1 MGQITQKRKGLGWG
15 GVRISGREKGKGG
28 RELRS
33 LETTLEY
40 SISEVLTDE
49 IGGGKKQKHE
59 GRCRI
64 LNSGNRTVRW
74 VEHDEI

>member
-15 GVRISGREKGKGG
+15 GVRIAGREKGKGG

-40 SISEVLTDE
+40 
-49 IGGGKKQKHE
+49 
-59 GRCRI
+59 
-64 LNSGNRTVRW
+64 
-74 VEHDEI
+74 